1 MNRKKIIISI
11 SLGILAFLLLIG
23 IYKINQFYNK
33 PQAPTLNLVLPTKI
47 KVTLSPTSTPV
58 VQIPPTNQKVS
69 EPESTATPT
78 ETPKIVL
85 KVTPTSKSQVCGQIG
100 TWTILTLGR
109 STRHQERT
117 RSIRLLKVDFD
128 QKSVLVYSFPPYLAL
143 DTPGLI
149 AEYNIKYSY
158 LEDIFPKVVKVAGES
173 PETDFKATQALAQ
186 VLLDNFGIPI
196 DHYITIQDT
205 VLMEGVDALGG
216 IYINVA
222 EDFTMPDDTS
232 REGEVIKA
240 GIRLFDG
247 DMIRAYVSD
256 LKDNEDEFVRL
267 ARQNAVLEGMRKKMV
282 DPNTLLKVIELY
294 SVYKKNVVTD
304 LSLEQMTS
312 LGCLARL
319 VPRDQIVMKE
329 PQIDEILYWKDG
341 SMHFKD
347 LDATAQQ
354 LQELFKVTG
363 P

>member
-1 MNRKKIIISI
+1 MQKKAIFIGIGIGIFSI
-11 SLGILAFLLLIG
+11 LLLIG
-23 IYKINQFYNK
+23 GYSAKKIYTQ
-33 PQAPTLNLVLPTKI
+33 PQAPTLNLILPTKI
-47 KVTLSPTSTPV
+47 KVTPFSTSTPV
-58 VQIPPTNQKVS
+58 AQIPPTNQKVS
-69 EPESTATPT
+69 EPESPAKPTA
-78 ETPKIVL
+78 TPKIVL
-85 KVTPTSKSQVCGQIG
+85 KVTPTIKAPVCGQIG

-117 RSIRLLKVDFD
+117 RSIRLIKVDFD
-128 QKSVLVYSFPPYLAL
+128 QSNVLVYSFPPYLAL
-143 DTPGLI
+143 DTPGLV

-186 VLLDNFGIPI
+186 ILLDNFGIPI

-205 VLMEGVDALGG
+205 VLMEAVDALGG
-216 IYINVA
+216 IYVNVA
-222 EDFTMPDDTS
+222 KDFTMPDDTS
-232 REGEVIKA
+232 HEGEVIKA

-247 DMIRAYVSD
+247 DMIRAYVSE
-256 LKDNEDEFVRL
+256 LTDNEDEFVRL

-282 DPNTLLKVIELY
+282 DPNTLLQVIELY

-329 PQIDEILYWKDG
+329 PAIEEILYWEDG

-347 LDATAQQ
+347 LDTAAQQ
-354 LQELFKVTG
+354 LQELFGVTG

>member
-1 MNRKKIIISI
+1 MRKKVVFISI
-11 SLGILAFLLLIG
+11 GIAILIIFLTIG
-23 IYKINQFYNK
+23 GSSAIKFYNK

-69 EPESTATPT
+69 EPGSPATPT

-85 KVTPTSKSQVCGQIG
+85 KVTPTIKAPVCGQIG

-117 RSIRLLKVDFD
+117 RSIRLIKVDFD
-128 QKSVLVYSFPPYLAL
+128 QSNVLVYSLPPYLAL
-143 DTPGLI
+143 DTPGLV

-158 LEDIFPKVVKVAGES
+158 LEDIFPKVEKVVGES
-173 PETDFKATQALAQ
+173 SEADFKATQALSQ
-186 VLLDNFGIPI
+186 VLLDNFGVPI

-205 VLMEGVDALGG
+205 VLMEAVDALGG

-222 EDFTMPDDTS
+222 EDFTLPDDTS

-247 DMIRAYVSD
+247 DMIRAYVSE

-329 PQIDEILYWKDG
+329 PAIEEILYWEDG

-347 LDATAQQ
+347 LDAEAQQ
-354 LQELFKVTG
+354 LQELFGVTQ